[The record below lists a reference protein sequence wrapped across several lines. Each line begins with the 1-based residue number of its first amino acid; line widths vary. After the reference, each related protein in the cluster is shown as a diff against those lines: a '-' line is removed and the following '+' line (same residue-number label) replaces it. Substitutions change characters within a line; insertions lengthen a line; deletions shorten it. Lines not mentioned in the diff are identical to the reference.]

1 MSVRLS
7 VCLSVHMVTK
17 NNGSINLKL
26 EHTVV
31 YGNSSE
37 DCDIGHCPINVKSPC
52 DFEIFLNLPQYKL
65 SSPIS

>member
-7 VCLSVHMVTK
+7 VCLCTWSLK

-37 DCDIGHCPINVKSPC
+37 DFDIGHCPINVKSRC